1 MAPDRRVNAV
11 APTFMGTSTA
21 FWKDMG
27 ADALEKQQVGF
38 GRLVP
43 LGRVGAVA
51 EVASGYVLLM
61 TNTFIT
67 SQILTVDGGV
77 MLDK

>member
-1 MAPDRRVNAV
+1 
-11 APTFMGTSTA
+11 MGTSTA

-67 SQILTVDGGV
+67 GQILTVDGGV